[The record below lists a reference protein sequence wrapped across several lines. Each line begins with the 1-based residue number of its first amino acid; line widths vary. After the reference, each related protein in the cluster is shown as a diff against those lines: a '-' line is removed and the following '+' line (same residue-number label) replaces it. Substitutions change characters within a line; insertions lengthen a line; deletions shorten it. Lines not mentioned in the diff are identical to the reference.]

1 MLTYAQLQRDARD
14 GKISLEIV
22 ERYGKTG
29 DEIPERLRGTRH
41 VVGAMTKGIKIQNAD
56 GQISELRIDSAKLCE
71 YDAGFLS
78 FARDVERPIYG
89 FLTIYNAGTRP
100 MNDTEKAVW
109 QEMTRIYEKY
119 QDSYSGGFWQAQ
131 EYARKS
137 PCPWMAGE
145 EVCRGKK
152 RMYGENGIPYILDN
166 SIKGDAIL
174 RYRVYMNE
182 E

>member
-29 DEIPERLRGTRH
+29 DEIPERLRGTRR

-71 YDAGFLS
+71 YDDGL
-78 FARDVERPIYG
+78 
-89 FLTIYNAGTRP
+89 LTIYNAAARP
-100 MNDTEKAVW
+100 MNDEEKAVW

-119 QDSYSGGFWQAQ
+119 RDSYSGGFWQAQ